1 MNTTV
6 TNFYSNDKVE
16 DCPQLNI
23 PEYAFI
29 GRSNVGKSS
38 LINLLLNQKV
48 AYTSSKPGKTQLINH
63 IIVENSWALVDLPGY
78 GYAKLSKTERNKILK
93 RNRTYFTNRGLP
105 LVAVFMLIDIR
116 IPPQKIDLQK
126 MEWLVKN
133 NVYFIENRNR
143 GEVHKIDNK
152 GIKTKIGING
162 NMFKYYSALYS
173 LHMEGDSLLW
183 AISNKFSL
191 IKYNLKSKQFEK
203 VQNSMQT
210 VEDDYWNW
218 SLSYLEFNKNE
229 LLFFD
234 QFGLVIFNKRNQ
246 EFTRHRYFENT
257 FKELLCLIV

>member
-133 NVYFIENRNR
+133 NVYFIRIFT
-143 GEVHKIDNK
+143 KSD
-152 GIKTKIGING
+152 GIKKPKVTKSIHEYDKYMQNNNWGKMPETIVTSSKKNIGKTDILNR
-162 NMFKYYSALYS
+162 
-173 LHMEGDSLLW
+173 
-183 AISNKFSL
+183 I
-191 IKYNLKSKQFEK
+191 
-203 VQNSMQT
+203 
-210 VEDDYWNW
+210 
-218 SLSYLEFNKNE
+218 
-229 LLFFD
+229 
-234 QFGLVIFNKRNQ
+234 
-246 EFTRHRYFENT
+246 
-257 FKELLCLIV
+257 KELNKLFQNI